1 MKIIDAAAGEVQ
13 ERKPRGRPRSFDRE
27 QALESA
33 MEVFWRKGYDATS
46 ISDLTE
52 AMGINP
58 PSLYAAFGDKE
69 KLYLEAV
76 EYYRVQR
83 GEHIREV
90 LAQAPTARAAVE
102 SALRGAVTEFS
113 RRDSPAGCL
122 LTMSTSCAS
131 VSAGVQAT
139 LAKKR
144 AMGRERIRE
153 RIERGIEEG
162 DVPVS
167 ADAQALAEFVM
178 TIFAGMAMHAR
189 DGASRKALNAT
200 VDAAMKAFPEVVRK
214 GARKKA
220 G

>member
-1 MKIIDAAAGEVQ
+1 MKTDATLPAAEAPK
-13 ERKPRGRPRSFDRE
+13 KPRGRPRAFDRE
-27 QALESA
+27 QALEQA
-33 MEVFWRKGYDATS
+33 MEVFWRRGFDATS

-69 KLYLEAV
+69 RLYLEAV

-83 GEHIREV
+83 GEHIRQ
-90 LAQAPTARAAVE
+90 LMAAASTAREAVE
-102 SALRGAVTEFS
+102 AALRGAASEFS

-122 LTMSTSCAS
+122 LTMSTSCAGVS
-131 VSAGVQAT
+131 VGVAAT

-162 DVPVS
+162 DVPSS
-167 ADAQALAEFVM
+167 ADAQGLAEFVM
-178 TIFAGMAMHAR
+178 TVFAGMAMHAR

-200 VDAAMKAFPEVVRK
+200 VDNAMRAFPEVQGRRK
-214 GARKKA
+214 RA
-220 G
+220 